1 VDFRRD
7 GQRLTGRAELDA
19 LQEYARRLTRSNAAF
34 AHPNWVMELGR
45 TLRLEQLST
54 AARVGSKASLPVDA
68 SDPALKTGLLW
79 HYQATPSGMNALSA
93 WDMNKG
99 SRDVVVAVIDTGILP
114 DHPDIKGSGNVLAGY
129 NFISDPDYKG
139 RGPEG
144 PDPDSTDRS
153 DRCSELLG
161 SAWHGTHVAGT
172 VGAASSNNDIGIVGV
187 NWQVSVLPIRAM
199 GRCGRGT
206 LADLAAAVTWAAG
219 LPVLGVPPN
228 PRKADVI
235 NLSLSMG
242 QACQTQNVGLLKQA
256 LDDARE
262 AGSIVVAAAGN
273 KKSDIK
279 DVTPAG
285 CKGVISVAASDARG
299 HLAPYSNFG
308 NVTVMAPGGDLD
320 RDDDDDNRPDGIWS
334 LVAPSGEYPSG
345 VAAMEGTSMAAPH
358 VAAAIALALSAKPEL
373 RGRPDEIEKLLK
385 RTLARLP
392 PGACRKPCGPGL
404 LDAKAMIQP
413 DTVTSS
419 TKR

>member
-1 VDFRRD
+1 
-7 GQRLTGRAELDA
+7 
-19 LQEYARRLTRSNAAF
+19 
-34 AHPNWVMELGR
+34 
-45 TLRLEQLST
+45 
-54 AARVGSKASLPVDA
+54 
-68 SDPALKTGLLW
+68 
-79 HYQATPSGMNALSA
+79 
-93 WDMNKG
+93 
-99 SRDVVVAVIDTGILP
+99 
-114 DHPDIKGSGNVLAGY
+114 
-129 NFISDPDYKG
+129 
-139 RGPEG
+139 
-144 PDPDSTDRS
+144 
-153 DRCSELLG
+153 
-161 SAWHGTHVAGT
+161 
-172 VGAASSNNDIGIVGV
+172 
-187 NWQVSVLPIRAM
+187 M

-256 LDDARE
+256 LDDARK

-334 LVAPSGEYPSG
+334 LVAPSAEYPSG

-358 VAAAIALALSAKPEL
+358 VAAAIALALAAKPEF
-373 RGRPDEIEKLLK
+373 RGKPDEIERLLK